1 MLVLTFEFIC
11 GKFVQ
16 KGGIFMRKK
25 FNIFISVLCFSILCC
40 SFIYCFAGS
49 SEGYKFNDI
58 SEEITTERLIL
69 TPINDEDIDIL
80 ADYLLDYDV
89 TKYLEFSTTISYKT
103 KEEAINFFKKSSESG
118 NAIEYTIKLKDTKL
132 PIGTVSAMLYS
143 DYNNLAE
150 LGYWLGKDF
159 QGQGYASEACC
170 SFSNKVFN
178 SADVNSLYIACSV
191 VNQHSANLAKKI
203 MDYVEENNPS
213 FELQKSDEI
222 KTYDGIDGEV
232 HVFTLKKAEAK
243 SSSWL
248 KNIWNNISSFFS
260 KIFSSIFRK

>member
-103 KEEAINFFKKSSESG
+103 KEEAIEVAK
-118 NAIEYTIKLKDTKL
+118 
-132 PIGTVSAMLYS
+132 
-143 DYNNLAE
+143 
-150 LGYWLGKDF
+150 
-159 QGQGYASEACC
+159 QSEAKTTTY
-170 SFSNKVFN
+170 SR
-178 SADVNSLYIACSV
+178 SL
-191 VNQHSANLAKKI
+191 K
-203 MDYVEENNPS
+203 
-213 FELQKSDEI
+213 
-222 KTYDGIDGEV
+222 
-232 HVFTLKKAEAK
+232 
-243 SSSWL
+243 
-248 KNIWNNISSFFS
+248 
-260 KIFSSIFRK
+260 

>member
-1 MLVLTFEFIC
+1 
-11 GKFVQ
+11 
-16 KGGIFMRKK
+16 MRKK

-118 NAIEYTIKLKDTKL
+118 NAIEYTIKLKDTK
-132 PIGTVSAMLYS
+132 PIPGTFI
-143 DYNNLAE
+143 
-150 LGYWLGKDF
+150 G
-159 QGQGYASEACC
+159 
-170 SFSNKVFN
+170 SN
-178 SADVNSLYIACSV
+178 
-191 VNQHSANLAKKI
+191 
-203 MDYVEENNPS
+203 
-213 FELQKSDEI
+213 
-222 KTYDGIDGEV
+222 GI
-232 HVFTLKKAEAK
+232 
-243 SSSWL
+243 
-248 KNIWNNISSFFS
+248 
-260 KIFSSIFRK
+260 SSIFGEKTKFQWIVPSAKNSSYGNTDPRSTGGIFYIEVPFNNDQSQTVGLRVIGFKGADGAPQSSAGIQINTGSGWHKIDFDNEGILRISD